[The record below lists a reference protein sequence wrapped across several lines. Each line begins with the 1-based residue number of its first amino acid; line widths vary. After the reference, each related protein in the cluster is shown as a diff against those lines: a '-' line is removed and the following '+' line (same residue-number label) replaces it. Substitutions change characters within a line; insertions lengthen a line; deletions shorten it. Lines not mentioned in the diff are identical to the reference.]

1 MKKIKN
7 IDKLTDIK
15 SVVFYDSS
23 GSLIKTLHSGKSN
36 KVLLDN
42 HSQYNFSYL
51 FEKDKYNGNFIVND
65 LDTYSKSLLGFGEE
79 GITKIEKVLFPTL
92 ISEQNDANN
101 DDTIDYDYF
110 GYLLIDSSKFFLL
123 DILLGTKYI
132 VLSNLFL
139 KDIVPTRIEIDEED
153 KDIINSESCY
163 IVLNSSS
170 KFRRILSIYLS
181 SNSDPKINLMYQLF
195 LNDNKNPF
203 RNAHKIYLRNDD
215 YYKESIDIDIIS
227 ENKYSPEKIYNLDK
241 SSGTILSN
249 SIKNEELLIFNRKK
263 NISDSLVNQFDKH
276 VRYNKNDQVIIKN
289 HKNENETWISL
300 VDNNLGNIPNY
311 SSLWS
316 KKTTLNNIRLNR
328 LYLSLSCNNIKRGG
342 KVYNNFAKL
351 NKSGYIIL
359 NDDNL
364 IFEITLEDGFKLSE
378 EGCLILDSE
387 KLVEDSFI
395 IENNPSNINNK
406 SITIP
411 TSELIDKY
419 TLICQV
425 IPEMY
430 KLSVSVND
438 NNGFVLYE
446 GNSEVEPTEGGG
458 YNVFNQDTIKIV
470 PNNGKILNSI
480 QLNSGNCNINDNII
494 TILPQANENS
504 VINLVLDIINKL
516 CNIFIENDIR
526 IISDCDKSF
535 SKSQE
540 EVITIR
546 FYTDEENKELYVE
559 DLNTYIYNSRENK
572 IKREGKEDINVSNNE
587 FTISYY
593 INNDLSNNTKEKHYR
608 INNINYQ
615 IDEINIE
622 GFMLAKYRINSNLIV
637 TVDFR
642 NKKIIEINDN
652 TVNQDLVISGNS
664 ITITVDGMNNYTFNI
679 DTEANLSTIIN
690 DAEVVIVPE
699 TIFTIDGIIY
709 TIDWNE
715 KKINNTINIE
725 EGNYFYLNNIKYYI
739 NNYWPKYYI
748 YTIANTIETE
758 SLGNST
764 YKFELNAGIT
774 EKTSDGIY
782 NYIVKIEKDETVIK
796 LKVKE

>member
-92 ISEQNDANN
+92 ISEQND
-101 DDTIDYDYF
+101 DDTDTTIDYDYF

-123 DILLGTKYI
+123 DILPDTKYI

-139 KDIVPTRIEIDEED
+139 KDTVPTSIDKED
-153 KDIINSESCY
+153 EDTINSESCY
-163 IVLNSSS
+163 IVLNNSST
-170 KFRRILSIYLS
+170 FRRILSIYLS

-215 YYKESIDIDIIS
+215 YYKESTDIDIIS
-227 ENKYSPEKIYNLDK
+227 ENRYSPEKIYNLDK

-263 NISDSLVNQFDKH
+263 NISDNLVNQFDKH

-289 HKNENETWISL
+289 HKNEDEVWISL

-316 KKTTLNNIRLNR
+316 KETTLNNIRLNR
-328 LYLSLSCNNIKRGG
+328 LYLSLSCNNIERIG

-387 KLVEDSFI
+387 KLEDFT

-406 SITIP
+406 SITIS
-411 TSELIDKY
+411 TSNLIDKY
-419 TLICQV
+419 TLTCQV

-446 GNSEVEPTEGGG
+446 GDNEVISTDGG
-458 YNVFNQDTIKIV
+458 YNVFNQDTIKII

-480 QLNSGNCNINDNII
+480 QLNSGNCIINDNII

-504 VINLVLDIINKL
+504 VINLVLNIINKL
-516 CNIFIENDIR
+516 CNIFIDNDIR

-535 SKSQE
+535 SKPQE

-559 DLNTYIYNSRENK
+559 DLNTYTYNSREDK
-572 IKREGKEDINVSNNE
+572 ITREGRDDVINVSNNE

-593 INNDLSNNTKEKHYR
+593 INNNITDNIKEKHYR

-622 GFMLAKYRINSNLIV
+622 DFMLARYRINSNLIV

-642 NKKIIEINDN
+642 NEKIIEINDN
-652 TVNQDLVISGNS
+652 TVDQDLVIGSDGS
-664 ITITVDGMNNYTFNI
+664 ITITVDGTNYVFNI
-679 DTEANLSTIIN
+679 DNEANLSTIIN
-690 DAEVVIVPE
+690 DVEVVIVPE

-709 TIDWNE
+709 TIDWSKN
-715 KKINNTINIE
+715 KINDTINIE

-782 NYIVKIEKDETVIK
+782 NYIVKIDKDETVIK

>member
-65 LDTYSKSLLGFGEE
+65 LDTYSKNLLGFGEE

-92 ISEQNDANN
+92 ISEQNDG
-101 DDTIDYDYF
+101 DTTIDYDYF

-123 DILLGTKYI
+123 DILPGTKYI

-139 KDIVPTRIEIDEED
+139 KDTVPTSIDKED
-153 KDIINSESCY
+153 EDTINSESCY
-163 IVLNSSS
+163 IVLDNSST
-170 KFRRILSIYLS
+170 FRRILSIYLS

-215 YYKESIDIDIIS
+215 YYKESTDIDIIS
-227 ENKYSPEKIYNLDK
+227 ENRYSPEKIYKLDK

-249 SIKNEELLIFNRKK
+249 STKNEELLIFNRKK

-289 HKNENETWISL
+289 HKNEDEVWISL

-316 KKTTLNNIRLNR
+316 KETTLNNIRLNR
-328 LYLSLSCNNIKRGG
+328 LYLSLNCNNIERNR

-378 EGCLILDSE
+378 EGCLILDNE
-387 KLVEDSFI
+387 ELKEDSFI
-395 IENNPSNINNK
+395 IKNNPSNINNK

-411 TSELIDKY
+411 TSKLIDKY
-419 TLICQV
+419 TLICKV

-446 GNSEVEPTEGGG
+446 GNNEVKSTEGG

-470 PNNGKILNSI
+470 PNDGKILNSI
-480 QLNSGNCNINDNII
+480 QLNSGNCSINDNII
-494 TILPQANENS
+494 TILPQDNENS
-504 VINLVLDIINKL
+504 VIDLVLNIINKL
-516 CNIFIENDIR
+516 CNIFIKNDIR
-526 IISDCDKSF
+526 IIPDCDKSF
-535 SKSQE
+535 SKPQE

-559 DLNTYIYNSRENK
+559 DLNTYTYDSRENK
-572 IKREGKEDINVSNNE
+572 ITREGRDDIINVSNNE

-593 INNDLSNNTKEKHYR
+593 INNNNISDNIKEIHYK

-622 GFMLAKYRINSNLIV
+622 DFMLAKYRIDNNLIV

-652 TVNQDLVISGNS
+652 TVNQDLVIGVDGS
-664 ITITVDGMNNYTFNI
+664 ITITVDGMNYVFNI
-679 DTEANLSTIIN
+679 DNEANLSTIIN
-690 DAEVVIVPE
+690 DIEVVIIPE

-709 TIDWNE
+709 TIDWSKN
-715 KKINNTINIE
+715 KINDTINIE

-748 YTIANTIETE
+748 YNIANTIKTK

-782 NYIVKIEKDETVIK
+782 NYIVKIDKDETVIK

>member
-15 SVVFYDSS
+15 SVVFYDSD

-65 LDTYSKSLLGFGEE
+65 LDIYSKNLLGFGEE

-92 ISEQNDANN
+92 ISEQND
-101 DDTIDYDYF
+101 DTNDYDYF
-110 GYLLIDSSKFFLL
+110 GYLLIDNSKFFLL
-123 DILLGTKYI
+123 DILPSTKYI
-132 VLSNLFL
+132 ILSNLFL
-139 KDIVPTRIEIDEED
+139 NTVSTSIEIDKD
-153 KDIINSESCY
+153 KDIINSEYCY
-163 IVLNSSS
+163 IVLKSSS

-215 YYKESIDIDIIS
+215 YYKESTDIDIIS

-263 NISDSLVNQFDKH
+263 NISDNLVNQFDKH

-289 HKNENETWISL
+289 HKNEDEVWISL

-316 KKTTLNNIRLNR
+316 KETTLNNIRLNR
-328 LYLSLSCNNIKRGG
+328 LYLSLGCNNTERVG
-342 KVYNNFAKL
+342 KVYSNFAKL

-359 NDDNL
+359 NDENL

-378 EGCLILDSE
+378 EGCLILDNE
-387 KLVEDSFI
+387 KLEDEDFT

-406 SITIP
+406 SITIS
-411 TSELIDKY
+411 TSNLIDKY
-419 TLICQV
+419 TLTCQV
-425 IPEMY
+425 IPKMY
-430 KLSVSVND
+430 KLSISVDDND
-438 NNGFVLYE
+438 LGFNLYE
-446 GNSEVEPTEGGG
+446 GDIILKESTEGG

-470 PNNGKILNSI
+470 PNNGKILDSI
-480 QLNSGNCNINDNII
+480 QLNSGNCIINNNFV

-504 VINLVLDIINKL
+504 VINLVLNIINKL
-516 CNIFIENDIR
+516 CNIFIDNDIR

-535 SKSQE
+535 SKPQE
-540 EVITIR
+540 EVIIIR

-559 DLNTYIYNSRENK
+559 DLNTYAYNSREDK
-572 IKREGKEDINVSNNE
+572 ITREGRDDIINVSNNE

-593 INNDLSNNTKEKHYR
+593 INNDISNNTKEKHYR

-622 GFMLAKYRINSNLIV
+622 DFMLARYRIDSNLIV
-637 TVDFR
+637 TIDFR
-642 NKKIIEINDN
+642 NEKIIKINDD
-652 TVNQDLVISGNS
+652 TVNQDLVIGVDGS
-664 ITITVDGMNNYTFNI
+664 ITITVDDMNYVFNI
-679 DTEANLSTIIN
+679 DNEANLSTTI
-690 DAEVVIVPE
+690 DDVEVVIIPE
-699 TIFTIDGIIY
+699 TIFTIDDIIY
-709 TIDWNE
+709 TIDWNNN
-715 KKINNTINIE
+715 KINNTINIE

-782 NYIVKIEKDETVIK
+782 NYIVKIDKDETVIK